1 MEPVTVTRRRLI
13 VTVVTAAVIA
23 AAVGAAGGALLSQ
36 EVVERGPRGHVGPP
50 GPRGDVGEAATVDTQ
65 DVLNAI
71 DEDPKRV
78 AEAIQNDIDAAV
90 IQPQLRPDPQD
101 VRDDLRDLC
110 GQLEETDALKDAA
123 LGCP

>member
-1 MEPVTVTRRRLI
+1 MDEPVTKRRL
-13 VTVVTAAVIA
+13 VVTAVVA
-23 AAVGAAGGALLSQ
+23 ALLAAMVGAAGGALLSQ

-50 GPRGDVGEAATVDTQ
+50 GPKGDAGVAATVDTE

-78 AEAIQNDIDAAV
+78 AEAIQNDIDAKV
-90 IQPQLRPDPQD
+90 VQPQLRPDPQD
-101 VRDDLRDLC
+101 VQDDLRDLC
-110 GQLEETDALKDAA
+110 GQLEEAEALRDAA

>member
-1 MEPVTVTRRRLI
+1 MDEPVTKRRLI
-13 VTVVTAAVIA
+13 VTAVVAALLA

-36 EVVERGPRGHVGPP
+36 EVVERGPRGRVGPP
-50 GPRGDVGEAATVDTQ
+50 GQKGVPGTAATISTQ

-78 AEAIQNDIDAAV
+78 AEAIQNDLDAQA

-110 GQLEETDALKDAA
+110 TQLEEAEALRDAA
-123 LGCP
+123 LSCP